1 MQVQKYIREK
11 PAVCMPDGCHYRCSA
26 RRLFRASLYRIK
38 GVSSSAADGSRERDA
53 KPPLFILHDSRRKL
67 RPRPRPGVWV
77 FGSALPCGDS

>member
-1 MQVQKYIREK
+1 MQVQKYRREK

-38 GVSSSAADGSRERDA
+38 GVSSSTPEGSRERGT

-67 RPRPRPGVWV
+67 KPKSRPRVWV
-77 FGSALPCGDS
+77 FESALPCGDS